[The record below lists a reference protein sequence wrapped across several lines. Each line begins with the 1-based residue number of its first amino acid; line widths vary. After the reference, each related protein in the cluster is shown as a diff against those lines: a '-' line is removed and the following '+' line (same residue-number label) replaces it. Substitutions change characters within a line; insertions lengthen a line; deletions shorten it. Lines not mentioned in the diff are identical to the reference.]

1 MVISIAML
9 GTGSAGTF
17 LAISKVKSCCISSE
31 AHLPLFACFGGIS
44 IIVSYLISNYIPF
57 DPVKF
62 SWEYKQF
69 FYLAGYCF
77 VLSIPFFFAGILF
90 ASAFHLHSS
99 KSGTIYG
106 SDLLGAGAGSLAVLL
121 LLNITS
127 PENAVLVS
135 SSLCLTGA
143 LISGKNTLRF
153 FSLIFILINVMI
165 FTLQPSFFNIKISPY
180 KKLSLALKYPG
191 AEHLNTYYSSYSQI
205 DTFKSPAI
213 RFAPGL
219 SLKYLDPLPD
229 QIGFSVDGDRIDVIT
244 DVRDTAKLKFI
255 EHLPASVAYE
265 TGKKGN
271 VLILD
276 PKGGLHVLMARHYGS
291 GKSIRLKAIR

>member
-17 LAISKVKSCCISSE
+17 LAISKVKSCCISSD
-31 AHLPLFACFGGIS
+31 ANLPLFACGGGIS

-62 SWEYKQF
+62 SWDYKQF
-69 FYLAGYCF
+69 LYLAGYCL

-106 SDLLGAGAGSLAVLL
+106 ADLLGAGAGSLAVLL

-127 PENAVLVS
+127 TENAILVS

-143 LISGKNTLRF
+143 LISGKKYLRL
-153 FSLIFILINVMI
+153 FSLIFILINVII
-165 FTLQPSFFNIKISPY
+165 FTLQPSFFNIQISPY

-244 DVRDTAKLKFI
+244 DGRDSAKLKFI

-265 TGKKGN
+265 TG
-271 VLILD
+271 
-276 PKGGLHVLMARHYGS
+276 
-291 GKSIRLKAIR
+291 